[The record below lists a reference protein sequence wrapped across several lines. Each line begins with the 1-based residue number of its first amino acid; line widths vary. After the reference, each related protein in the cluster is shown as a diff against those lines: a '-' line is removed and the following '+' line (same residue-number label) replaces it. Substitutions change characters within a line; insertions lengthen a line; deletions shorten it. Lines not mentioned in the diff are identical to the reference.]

1 MGINLPA
8 NTYTPFGSPKQ
19 RVSFTAKE
27 DIAKAVAR
35 FAVLGLDPATAEQV
49 PEEIR
54 IAASTVDFEEIRDLV
69 AQIKGVK
76 KGPMVS
82 KDLVAEK
89 AALKANPGVNPLA
102 YLQCVFSPFRRGNR

>member
-69 AQIKGVK
+69 AQIKGVEK
-76 KGPMVS
+76 SPIVS

-102 YLQCVFSPFRRGNR
+102 YLQCEFSSMRREKR